1 MPMPQGVPPEG
12 WAMGPMLAPFPK
24 LRFVKVWAVLVGTL
38 VFVGMIAFHVAI
50 ILPRP
55 SFPSTPEEQ
64 QAYVVTI
71 RALSS
76 VFATASA
83 TAVSIAAV
91 ALAVTCSWYWGL
103 TRPDLTEAAR
113 RGLFLFGTVFLA
125 IWLLLST
132 ASVTLLRALIP

>member
-1 MPMPQGVPPEG
+1 MQPPMPMPQGMPPEG
-12 WAMGPMLAPFPK
+12 WAVGPMMAPFPK

-55 SFPSTPEEQ
+55 SSFPPSPEEQ
-64 QAYVVTI
+64 QAYIVTI
-71 RALSS
+71 RALTS
-76 VFATASA
+76 VFAAAMDT
-83 TAVSIAAV
+83 AV

>member
-1 MPMPQGVPPEG
+1 
-12 WAMGPMLAPFPK
+12 MLAPFPK

-76 VFATASA
+76 VFAAAMDT
-83 TAVSIAAV
+83 AV
-91 ALAVTCSWYWGL
+91 ALAVSCSWYWGL